1 MNSNLKN
8 THPTDEYYTPIQLKL
23 SLDLETLISF
33 DDPIYTFDKIL
44 KECNIEQ
51 YLKSDKSDLRGRI
64 GFNSIT
70 MLKVVLFGYMTNGNI
85 STRKLER
92 LCIND
97 IRFRWLLRNELSFP
111 SHMIIDN
118 FMNNYLKDNIEN
130 IFKEIN
136 KVIFEKDK
144 VDLTHILQLLI
155 LINTLLILIVLFP

>member
-1 MNSNLKN
+1 MENLMNSNLKN

-23 SLDLETLISF
+23 PLDLETLISF

-51 YLKSDKSDLRGRI
+51 YLKSDKSDPRGRI

-92 LCIND
+92 LCI
-97 IRFRWLLRNELSFP
+97 
-111 SHMIIDN
+111 MI
-118 FMNNYLKDNIEN
+118 FVLGGCLETNYH
-130 IFKEIN
+130 F
-136 KVIFEKDK
+136 
-144 VDLTHILQLLI
+144 HLI
-155 LINTLLILIVLFP
+155 